1 MLSAEITKKGKFRKK
16 LFKYHDQSIVWLSDL
31 DFMKG
36 EQIFLEHLLS
46 SHFLDLST
54 AKLYDPTRKLIKKL
68 IDVKQMGNQLFDT
81 IQLHDKELSIW
92 IESSNFN
99 DKKGYK
105 KEHKQIQKDFEIYVL
120 NFKYVKK
127 KIFNMIKEI
136 MKNQKQKLLIKKQ

>member
-1 MLSAEITKKGKFRKK
+1 MLSAEVTKKEKIKKK
-16 LFKYHDQSIVWLSDL
+16 LFKYHDQSVVWLSDL
-31 DFMKG
+31 EFMKG

-81 IQLHDKELSIW
+81 IQLHDKHVSIW
-92 IESSNFN
+92 IENSKFEG
-99 DKKGYK
+99 KKGYK
-105 KEHKQIQKDFEIYVL
+105 KEHKQIQKDFETYVL

-127 KIFNMIKEI
+127 KIFIMIKEI
-136 MKNQKQKLLIKKQ
+136 MKNKNQKLLIKKQ